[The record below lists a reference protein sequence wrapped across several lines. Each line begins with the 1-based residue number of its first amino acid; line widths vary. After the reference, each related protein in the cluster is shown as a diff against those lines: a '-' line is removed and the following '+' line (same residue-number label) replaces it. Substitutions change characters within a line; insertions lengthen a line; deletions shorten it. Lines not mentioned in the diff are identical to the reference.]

1 MQRIN
6 ECDYKFMTYFKKI
19 FRYASPFKLYIGLNI
34 FFNIFYALFSAIS
47 FVAMIPM
54 LNVLFGQTPKVEQQP
69 IYQGI
74 SSLKSYIT
82 DSMNYKVSQEVEENP
97 LQALMLSIGLIL
109 VLFFLKN
116 FFNYLALFFIT
127 FLRNGILQNLRNDI
141 FKKII
146 ELPVAFYSEKK
157 KGDIIARITADVL
170 EIQHSFLS
178 ILEVLIREPLTII
191 FTLIMM
197 FSINTNLSL
206 FVVLFIPFSGLIISR
221 IGKSLK
227 QKSDKVQK
235 EQGNFLSIV
244 EETLGGLPIV
254 KAFFAEERFYEKFAT
269 STLRFFK
276 FNNTLINRQNLAS
289 PMSEFLGIGVIG
301 GLLWY
306 GGKMVLIDQT
316 LFGTT
321 FLSFMLLAYNILT
334 PAKAISKASYTIKK
348 GDAAAERV
356 LELLETENSIKE
368 AKTPQHIETFS
379 EGINFEQV
387 DFSYDDNPLLKNFN
401 LSVKKGEMVAL
412 VGESGSGKTTV
423 ANLIN
428 RFYDVDNGQVSIDGI
443 NLKLLSKENLRQL
456 VGIVTQEAILFNDTI
471 ANNLCLGKSGATKEE
486 MIQAAKIANAHD
498 FIIALPE
505 GYQTNIGDRGGKL
518 SGGQKQRLSIA
529 RAILKNPSI
538 LVLDE
543 ATSALDSASEKL
555 VQEALE
561 KLMQDRTSLVIAHRL
576 STIQKADKIIVM
588 DKGQIIEQGTHKSL
602 MEQDRAY
609 KALVNLQRL

>member
-1 MQRIN
+1 
-6 ECDYKFMTYFKKI
+6 MTYFQKI

-34 FFNIFYALFSAIS
+34 FFNLFYAIFSAIS

-69 IYQGI
+69 VYQGI
-74 SSLKSYIT
+74 NSLKSYVT
-82 DSMNYKVSQEVEENP
+82 DSMNYTVSQAVEENP
-97 LQALMLSIGLIL
+97 LKALMLSIGLIL
-109 VLFFLKN
+109 ILFFLKN
-116 FFNYLALFFIT
+116 LFNYLALFFIT
-127 FLRNGILQNLRNDI
+127 FLRNGILQHLRNDI
-141 FKKII
+141 FRKII

-157 KGDIIARITADVL
+157 KGDTIARITADVL

-178 ILEVLIREPLTII
+178 ILEVLIREPLTIV
-191 FTLIMM
+191 FTLVMM
-197 FSINTNLSL
+197 FSINTKLSL
-206 FVVLFIPFSGLIISR
+206 FVLLFIPFSGLIISR

-227 QKSDKVQK
+227 QNSDKVQQ

-244 EETLGGLPIV
+244 EETIGGLPIV
-254 KAFFAEERFYEKFAT
+254 KAFFAEERFYNKFAG
-269 STLRFFK
+269 STQRFFK
-276 FNNTLINRQNLAS
+276 FNNTLINRKNLAS

-316 LFGTT
+316 LSGTT

-368 AKTPQHIETFS
+368 ATSPQKITTFK
-379 EGINFEQV
+379 EGISFENIQ
-387 DFSYDDNPLLKNFN
+387 FSYDETTLLKEFN
-401 LSVKKGEMVAL
+401 LSIKKGEMVAL
-412 VGESGSGKTTV
+412 VGESGSGKTTL
-423 ANLIN
+423 ANLLN
-428 RFYDVDNGQVSIDGI
+428 RFYDVDQGQINIDGVDI
-443 NLKLLSKENLRQL
+443 KNLSKENLRQL
-456 VGIVTQEAILFNDTI
+456 VGIVTQEAILFNDTV
-471 ANNLCLGKSGATKEE
+471 ANNLCLGKPDATEEE

-498 FIIALPE
+498 FISSLPK

-529 RAILKNPSI
+529 RAILKNPAI

-588 DKGQIIEQGTHKSL
+588 DKGKIVEQGDHKSL
-602 MEQDRAY
+602 MAQNGAY
-609 KALVNLQRL
+609 TALVNLQRL

>member
-1 MQRIN
+1 
-6 ECDYKFMTYFKKI
+6 MTYFQKI

-34 FFNIFYALFSAIS
+34 FFNLFYAIFSAIS

-69 IYQGI
+69 VYQGI
-74 SSLKSYIT
+74 NSLKSYVT
-82 DSMNYKVSQEVEENP
+82 DSMNYTVSQAVEENP
-97 LQALMLSIGLIL
+97 LNALMLSIGLIL
-109 VLFFLKN
+109 ILFFLKN
-116 FFNYLALFFIT
+116 LFNYLALFFIT
-127 FLRNGILQNLRNDI
+127 FLRNGILQHLRNDI
-141 FKKII
+141 FRKII

-157 KGDIIARITADVL
+157 KGDTIARITADVL

-178 ILEVLIREPLTII
+178 ILEVLIREPLTIV
-191 FTLIMM
+191 FTLVMM
-197 FSINTNLSL
+197 FSINTKLSL
-206 FVVLFIPFSGLIISR
+206 FVLLFIPFSGLIISR

-227 QKSDKVQK
+227 QNSDKVQQ

-244 EETLGGLPIV
+244 EETIGGLPIV
-254 KAFFAEERFYEKFAT
+254 KAFFAEERFYNKFAG
-269 STLRFFK
+269 STQRFFK
-276 FNNTLINRQNLAS
+276 FNNTLINRKNLAS

-316 LFGTT
+316 LSGTT

-368 AKTPQHIETFS
+368 ATSPQKITTFK
-379 EGINFEQV
+379 EGISFENIQ
-387 DFSYDDNPLLKNFN
+387 FSYDETTLLKEFN
-401 LSVKKGEMVAL
+401 LSIKKGEMVAL
-412 VGESGSGKTTV
+412 VGESGSGKTTL
-423 ANLIN
+423 ANLLN
-428 RFYDVDNGQVSIDGI
+428 RFYDVDQGQINIDGVDI
-443 NLKLLSKENLRQL
+443 KNLSKENLRQL
-456 VGIVTQEAILFNDTI
+456 VGIVTQEAILFNDTV
-471 ANNLCLGKSGATKEE
+471 ANNLCLGKPDATEEE

-498 FIIALPE
+498 FISSLPK

-529 RAILKNPSI
+529 RAILKNPAI

-588 DKGQIIEQGTHKSL
+588 DKGKIVEQGDHKSL
-602 MEQDRAY
+602 MAQNGAY
-609 KALVNLQRL
+609 TALVNLQRL

>member
-1 MQRIN
+1 
-6 ECDYKFMTYFKKI
+6 MTYFKKI
-19 FRYASPFKLYIGLNI
+19 FRYAGPFKLYIGLNI

-69 IYQGI
+69 TYNGL
-74 SSLKSYIT
+74 SSLKSYVT
-82 DSMNYKVSQEVEENP
+82 ESMNYTVSQAVEDNP
-97 LQALMLSIGLIL
+97 LHALMLSIGLIL

-116 FFNYLALFFIT
+116 LFNYLALFFIT
-127 FLRNGILQNLRNDI
+127 FLRNGILQHLRNDI
-141 FKKII
+141 FRKII

-157 KGDIIARITADVL
+157 KGDTIARITADVL

-191 FTLIMM
+191 FTLVMM

-206 FVVLFIPFSGLIISR
+206 FVLLFIPFSGLIISR

-227 QKSDKVQK
+227 KNSDKVQK
-235 EQGNFLSIV
+235 EQGHFLSIV

-254 KAFFAEERFYEKFAT
+254 KAFFAEERFYNKFAA
-269 STLRFFK
+269 STQRFFK
-276 FNNTLINRQNLAS
+276 FNNALINRQNLAS

-316 LFGTT
+316 LLGTT

-334 PAKAISKASYTIKK
+334 PAKAISKATYTIKK

-368 AKTPQHIETFS
+368 AASPQQIKTFK
-379 EGINFEQV
+379 EGVSFENIQ
-387 DFSYDDNPLLKNFN
+387 FSYDETTLLKDFN
-401 LSVKKGEMVAL
+401 LAIKKGEMVAL
-412 VGESGSGKTTV
+412 VGESGSGKTTL
-423 ANLIN
+423 ANLLN
-428 RFYDVDNGQVSIDGI
+428 RFYDVEQGQITIDGVDI
-443 NLKLLSKENLRQL
+443 KNISKENLRQL
-456 VGIVTQEAILFNDTI
+456 VGIVTQEAILFNDTV
-471 ANNLCLGKSGATKEE
+471 ANNLCLGKPEATEEE
-486 MIQAAKIANAHD
+486 MIRAAKIANAHD
-498 FIIALPE
+498 FIISLPQ

-529 RAILKNPSI
+529 RAILKNPAI

-555 VQEALE
+555 VQDALE

-588 DKGQIIEQGTHKSL
+588 DKGKIVEQGDHKSL
-602 MEQDRAY
+602 MDQNGAY
-609 KALVNLQRL
+609 TALVNLQRL

>member
-1 MQRIN
+1 
-6 ECDYKFMTYFKKI
+6 MTYFKKI
-19 FRYASPFKLYIGLNI
+19 FRYAGPFKLYIGLNI

-54 LNVLFGQTPKVEQQP
+54 LNVLFGQTPKVDEQP
-69 IYQGI
+69 TYNGL
-74 SSLKSYIT
+74 SSLKSYVT
-82 DSMNYKVSQEVEENP
+82 DSMNYTVSQAVEDNP
-97 LQALMLSIGLIL
+97 LHALMLSIGLIL

-116 FFNYLALFFIT
+116 LFNYLALFFIT
-127 FLRNGILQNLRNDI
+127 FLRNGILQHLRNDI
-141 FKKII
+141 FRKII

-157 KGDIIARITADVL
+157 KGDTIARITADVL

-191 FTLIMM
+191 FTLVMM

-206 FVVLFIPFSGLIISR
+206 FVLLFIPFSGLIISR

-227 QKSDKVQK
+227 QNSDKVQK
-235 EQGNFLSIV
+235 EQGHFLSIV

-254 KAFFAEERFYEKFAT
+254 KAFFAEERFYNKFAA
-269 STLRFFK
+269 STQRFFK
-276 FNNTLINRQNLAS
+276 FNNALINRQNLAS

-316 LFGTT
+316 LLGTT

-334 PAKAISKASYTIKK
+334 PAKAISKATYTIKK

-368 AKTPQHIETFS
+368 AASPQQIKTFK
-379 EGINFEQV
+379 EGVSFENIQ
-387 DFSYDDNPLLKNFN
+387 FSYDETTLLKDFN
-401 LSVKKGEMVAL
+401 LAIKKGEMVAL
-412 VGESGSGKTTV
+412 VGESGSGKTTL
-423 ANLIN
+423 ANLLN
-428 RFYDVDNGQVSIDGI
+428 RFYDVEQGQITIDGVDI
-443 NLKLLSKENLRQL
+443 KNISKENLRQL
-456 VGIVTQEAILFNDTI
+456 VGIVTQEAILFNDTV
-471 ANNLCLGKSGATKEE
+471 ANNLCLGKPEATEEE
-486 MIQAAKIANAHD
+486 MIRAAKIANAHD
-498 FIIALPE
+498 FIISLPQ

-529 RAILKNPSI
+529 RAILKNPAI

-555 VQEALE
+555 VQDALE

-588 DKGQIIEQGTHKSL
+588 DKGKIVEQGDHKSL
-602 MEQDRAY
+602 MDQNGAY
-609 KALVNLQRL
+609 TALVNLQRL

>member
-1 MQRIN
+1 
-6 ECDYKFMTYFKKI
+6 MTYFKKI
-19 FRYASPFKLYIGLNI
+19 FRYAGPFKLYIGLNI

-54 LNVLFGQTPKVEQQP
+54 LNVLFGQTPKVDQLP
-69 IYQGI
+69 IYNGI
-74 SSLKSYIT
+74 GSLKNYLT
-82 DSMNYKVSQEVEENP
+82 DSMNYKVSQAVENDP

-109 VLFFLKN
+109 ILFFLKN
-116 FFNYLALFFIT
+116 LFNYLALYFIT

-141 FKKII
+141 FRKII
-146 ELPVAFYSEKK
+146 ELPIAFYSEKK
-157 KGDIIARITADVL
+157 KGDTIARITADVL

-178 ILEVLIREPLTII
+178 ILEVLIREPLTIV
-191 FTLIMM
+191 FTLAMM
-197 FSINTNLSL
+197 FSINSSLSF
-206 FVVLFIPFSGLIISR
+206 FVLLFIPFSGLIISR

-227 QKSDKVQK
+227 QNSDKVQQ

-254 KAFFAEERFYEKFAT
+254 KAFFAETQFYNKFSD
-269 STLRFFK
+269 STARFFK
-276 FNNTLINRQNLAS
+276 FNNALINRQNLAS

-316 LFGTT
+316 LLGTT

-356 LELLETENSIKE
+356 LELLETKNSITE
-368 AKTPQHIETFS
+368 AASPQHIASFT
-379 EGINFEQV
+379 EGVSFNNI
-387 DFSYDDNPLLKNFN
+387 DFSYDEKQLLKNFN
-401 LSVKKGEMVAL
+401 LTVKKGEMVAL
-412 VGESGSGKTTV
+412 VGESGSGKTTL

-428 RFYDVDNGQVSIDGI
+428 RFYDVPKGEITIDGI
-443 NLKLLSKENLRQL
+443 NIKSLSKENLRQI

-471 ANNLCLGKSGATKEE
+471 ANNLCLGKPNATEQE
-486 MIQAAKIANAHD
+486 MTQAAKIANAHD
-498 FIIALPE
+498 FIMALPQ

-529 RAILKNPSI
+529 RAILKNPAI

-588 DKGQIIEQGTHKSL
+588 DQGKIIEQGTHNSL
-602 MEQDRAY
+602 MNQDGAY
-609 KALVNLQRL
+609 KALVNLQRI

>member
-1 MQRIN
+1 
-6 ECDYKFMTYFKKI
+6 MTYFKKI
-19 FRYASPFKLYIGLNI
+19 FRYAGPFKRYIGLNI

-54 LNVLFGQTPKVEQQP
+54 LNVLFGQTPKVEEQP
-69 IYQGI
+69 LYNGL
-74 SSLKSYIT
+74 SSLKTYLV
-82 DSMNYKVSQEVEENP
+82 DLMNYKVSQAVENDP

-109 VLFFLKN
+109 FLFFLKN
-116 FFNYLALFFIT
+116 LFNYLALFFIT

-141 FKKII
+141 FKKIV
-146 ELPVAFYSEKK
+146 ELPIAFYSEKK
-157 KGDIIARITADVL
+157 KGDTIARITADVL

-197 FSINTNLSL
+197 FSINTNLSF
-206 FVVLFIPFSGLIISR
+206 FVLLFIPFSGLIISR

-227 QKSDKVQK
+227 QNSDKVQK

-244 EETLGGLPIV
+244 EETLGGLAII
-254 KAFFAEERFYEKFAT
+254 KAFFAEERFYQKFAA
-269 STLRFFK
+269 STHRFFK
-276 FNNTLINRQNLAS
+276 FNNQLINRQNLAS

-316 LFGTT
+316 LLGTT

-368 AKTPQHIETFS
+368 AKNPVSIATFS
-379 EGINFEQV
+379 EEITFDKI
-387 DFSYDDNPLLKNFN
+387 DFSYDEDPLLKDFS
-401 LSVKKGEMVAL
+401 LSIKKGKMVAL
-412 VGESGSGKTTV
+412 VGESGSGKTTL

-428 RFYDVDNGQVSIDGI
+428 RFYDVDRGQVTIDGV
-443 NLKLLSKENLRQL
+443 NLKSLSKKNLRQL
-456 VGIVTQEAILFNDTI
+456 VGIVTQEAILFNDTV
-471 ANNLCLGKSGATKEE
+471 ANNICLGRPNASVEE
-486 MIQAAKIANAHD
+486 MIQAAKIANAHN
-498 FIIALPE
+498 FITALPN

-529 RAILKNPSI
+529 RAILKNPAI

-561 KLMQDRTSLVIAHRL
+561 KLMLDRTSLVIAHRL

-588 DKGQIIEQGTHKSL
+588 DKGEIIEQGNHKSL
-602 MEQDRAY
+602 MEQDGAY
-609 KALVNLQRL
+609 KSLVNLQRL

>member
-1 MQRIN
+1 
-6 ECDYKFMTYFKKI
+6 MTYFKKI
-19 FRYASPFKLYIGLNI
+19 FRYAGPFKLYIGLNI
-34 FFNIFYALFSAIS
+34 FFNILYAFFSALS

-54 LNVLFGQTPKVEQQP
+54 LNVLFGQTPKVEQAP
-69 IYQGI
+69 TYQGLGN
-74 SSLKSYIT
+74 LKEYVT
-82 DSMNYKVSQEVEENP
+82 DYMNYNVARTVENDP
-97 LQALMLSIGLIL
+97 LQALLLSIGLIL
-109 VLFFLKN
+109 ILFFLKN
-116 FFNYLALFFIT
+116 LFNYLALFFIT

-141 FKKII
+141 FQKII

-157 KGDIIARITADVL
+157 KGDTIARITADVL

-178 ILEVLIREPLTII
+178 ILEVLIREPLTIV
-191 FTLIMM
+191 FTLVMM

-206 FVVLFIPFSGLIISR
+206 FVLLFIPFSGLIISR

-227 QKSDKVQK
+227 QNSAKVQN

-254 KAFFAEERFYEKFAT
+254 KAFFAEEQFYAKFTA
-269 STLRFFK
+269 STRRFFNY
-276 FNNTLINRQNLAS
+276 NNTLVNRQNLAS

-316 LFGTT
+316 LLGTT

-334 PAKAISKASYTIKK
+334 PAKAISKATYTIKK

-356 LELLETENSIKE
+356 LELLETKNAIEE
-368 AKTPQHIETFS
+368 AIHPKQVEVFR
-379 EGINFEQV
+379 EGIAFEQV
-387 DFSYDDNPLLKNFN
+387 DFSYDDTPLLKEFD
-401 LSVKKGEMVAL
+401 LTVKKGEMVAL
-412 VGESGSGKTTV
+412 VGESGSGKTTL
-423 ANLIN
+423 ANLLN
-428 RFYDVDNGQVSIDGI
+428 RFYDVNEGCVTIDRVNI
-443 NLKLLSKENLRQL
+443 KELSKENLRQL
-456 VGIVTQEAILFNDTI
+456 VGIVTQEAILFNDTV
-471 ANNLCLGKSGATKEE
+471 ANNLCLGKPNATEEE

-498 FIIALPE
+498 FILALPQ

-529 RAILKNPSI
+529 RAILKNPAI

-576 STIQKADKIIVM
+576 STIQKADKIVVM
-588 DKGQIIEQGTHKSL
+588 DRGKIVEQGTHKSL
-602 MEQDRAY
+602 MEKDGAY